1 LKLRV
6 IFVGAGPGDPD
17 LITLK
22 GKREIELADVV
33 IYAGS
38 LINRDILKFAKKT
51 AILIDS
57 SKMNRT
63 ELFNLYEKYA
73 AEDKKIVRIHSGDLS
88 FYSAIQEQI
97 DFLAKKNIEVEIVP
111 GVSSFAAASAA
122 LRRELTQPN
131 VAQTLIITRPS
142 GQTGKPESEAIKEL
156 AKHRATMIIFLGVR
170 LIEEIISELKYG
182 YEKETPAAVVYKASW
197 KDEKIITGTLKDI
210 SEKVKA
216 AGITRQAII
225 IVGDALTKSGL
236 SKLYGDNMNKM
247 NQMNKMNNIN
257 NINKMN
263 KMNKMN
269 NINNINKMNKMNKM
283 NKISIF
289 SITLKSYETALKIKN
304 FLAKK
309 GLNVELICSEKISL
323 DTDKK
328 VASISKE
335 IKKHFQE
342 GRNIIGVLPLGIL
355 IRSIE
360 PMGKERD
367 PWVICID
374 ERGRYVISV
383 LNGHRGAN
391 KFSKLIAEEISAQPV
406 ITTKE
411 E

>member
-236 SKLYGDNMNKM
+236 SKLYGDNINKM

-257 NINKMN
+257 NI
-263 KMNKMN
+263 
-269 NINNINKMNKMNKM
+269 NKMNKM

-323 DTDKK
+323 DADKK